1 MISDSTTT
9 SINEEGLVSLI
20 FEMELMDLN
29 LDTLIKIDAIADA
42 QTHTL
47 DSATFSDVVISDT
60 ATIGEAIN
68 EIPLGTILLPDGSTN
83 SIPAMPNI
91 ANGDTPNFQSLDINF
106 QDALKEKLAL
116 WRGNNVTKDS
126 SATSGLKRLEEREFD
141 IAVKLSTEK
150 KLDASR
156 LRATI
161 YTEPNEQERLDSNS
175 VDVDRE
181 MAKLMENSYFHRAYL
196 EIYNKKSRMMRMA
209 ITGRV

>member
-1 MISDSTTT
+1 MANLFDIT
-9 SINEEGLVSLI
+9 SKSLEVAIEGTNLRHQLI
-20 FEMELMDLN
+20 VN
-29 LDTLIKIDAIADA
+29 
-42 QTHTL
+42 
-47 DSATFSDVVISDT
+47 
-60 ATIGEAIN
+60 
-68 EIPLGTILLPDGSTN
+68 
-83 SIPAMPNI
+83 NI

-116 WRGNNVTKDS
+116 WRRHSVIKGRSTKNS
-126 SATSGLKRLEEREFD
+126 LKRLEDREFN
-141 IAVKLSTEK
+141 IAVKLSTEM

>member
-1 MISDSTTT
+1 MANLFDIT
-9 SINEEGLVSLI
+9 SKSLEVAIEGTKLRHQLI
-20 FEMELMDLN
+20 VN
-29 LDTLIKIDAIADA
+29 
-42 QTHTL
+42 
-47 DSATFSDVVISDT
+47 
-60 ATIGEAIN
+60 
-68 EIPLGTILLPDGSTN
+68 
-83 SIPAMPNI
+83 NI

-116 WRGNNVTKDS
+116 WRRHSVIKGRSTKNS
-126 SATSGLKRLEEREFD
+126 LKRLEDREFN
-141 IAVKLSTEK
+141 IAVKLSAEK

-161 YTEPNEQERLDSNS
+161 YTEPSEQERLDSNS

-196 EIYNKKSRMMRMA
+196 ELYNKKSRMMRMA